1 MVFDVCVVGHITK
14 ETIRIDGRAEREMPG
29 GTAYYA
35 SMALRRAGLKVAVL
49 TKVSREDQERLLHD
63 LQKARVTVFCKPS
76 ARTTLFENIYSRE
89 DLDARVQ
96 RVRSVAAPFSSNDLE
111 GISATIFHMGPLT
124 NLEISPDVLEAVSL
138 RGDLVSLDIQGLL
151 RRVTEGEVQ
160 EEDWLDKE
168 RGLAYVDILKADDR
182 EAAVLSGED
191 DMETAALR
199 LSRLGPKEVIIT
211 LGSKGS
217 LILAKGEFHHI
228 PAFPPKA
235 VIDPTGCGDTYMGGY
250 ISQRVRSKDV
260 AKAGRFAASVA
271 ALKLEK
277 FGPLR

>member
-96 RVRSVAAPFSSNDLE
+96 RVRSVAAPFSSSDLE

-228 PAFPPKA
+228 PAFRQK
-235 VIDPTGCGDTYMGGY
+235 
-250 ISQRVRSKDV
+250 R
-260 AKAGRFAASVA
+260 
-271 ALKLEK
+271 
-277 FGPLR
+277 

>member
-1 MVFDVCVVGHITK
+1 MVFDVCVVGHITR
-14 ETIRIDGRAEREMPG
+14 EIIRIDGTVERQMPG
-29 GTAYYA
+29 GTAYYT
-35 SMALRRAGLKVAVL
+35 SMASRRAGLKVAAL
-49 TKVSREDQERLLHD
+49 TKVSREDRERLLGE
-63 LQKARVTVFCKPS
+63 LRRAGVTVFSKPS
-76 ARTTLFENIYSRE
+76 AQTTLFENIYTRE
-89 DLDARVQ
+89 NLDARVQ
-96 RVRSVAAPFSSNDLE
+96 RVRSVAAPFSPSDLE
-111 GISATIFHMGPLT
+111 GISATIFHVGPLT
-124 NLEISPDVLEAVSL
+124 SLEISPDVLEAVSL

-151 RRVTEGEVQ
+151 RRVTEGEIR

-191 DMETAALR
+191 DVETAALR

-217 LILAKGEFHHI
+217 LIFAKGEFHHI
-228 PAFPPKA
+228 PAFPPKE

-250 ISQRVRSKDV
+250 ISQRIRSKDV
-260 AKAGRFAASVA
+260 TKAGKFAASVA
-271 ALKLEK
+271 SMKLEK